1 MANSLTEY
9 SNALADA
16 VARGGTVVVAVH
28 ARERIASSGVL
39 WRPGVVITAD
49 HTIKCEEEI
58 TVTLPDNRTVPATLA
73 GRDSGTDI
81 AVLRVDVAGVD
92 AARIASHATLQAG
105 SMALALGRRGENGI
119 AASFGVVSAVGG
131 PWRTWRGG
139 QMECFIRPDV
149 NMYPGLSGGPLI
161 DVEGRV
167 LGINTPALTRNLPVT
182 IPAVTIDRVTDELL
196 AKGHI
201 ARGYLGIGLHPVQ
214 FPDGRGGLIILSV
227 EPNGPAG
234 SAGILIGDV
243 VLALDGK
250 PVGDTEDV
258 QTHLA
263 GESVGK
269 PVNASLLR
277 GGQPFNV
284 SITPGERPRGG
295 R

>member
-1 MANSLTEY
+1 MANSLIEY

-28 ARERIASSGVL
+28 ARERMASSGVL
-39 WRPGVVITAD
+39 WRPGVVVTAD
-49 HTIKCEEEI
+49 HTIKREEEI
-58 TVTLPDNRTVPATLA
+58 TITLPDNRNVPAILA
-73 GRDSGTDI
+73 GRDPGSDI
-81 AVLRVDVAGVD
+81 AVLKVD
-92 AARIASHATLQAG
+92 AAGASAAISAPHSSLQAG

-119 AASFGVVSAVGG
+119 AASLGVVSAVSG

-139 QMECFIRPDV
+139 QIECFIRPDV

-182 IPAVTIDRVTDELL
+182 IPAATINRVTDELL

-201 ARGYLGIGLHPVQ
+201 ARGYLGVGLHPVQ

-227 EPNGPAG
+227 EREGPAG
-234 SAGILIGDV
+234 LAGILIGDV
-243 VLALDGK
+243 LLTLDGK
-250 PVGDTEDV
+250 PVADTEDV
-258 QTHLA
+258 QGHLA
-263 GESVGK
+263 GDSVGK
-269 PVNASLLR
+269 AMKASLLR
-277 GGQPFNV
+277 GGQALDLT
-284 SITPGERPRGG
+284 ITPGERPRGG